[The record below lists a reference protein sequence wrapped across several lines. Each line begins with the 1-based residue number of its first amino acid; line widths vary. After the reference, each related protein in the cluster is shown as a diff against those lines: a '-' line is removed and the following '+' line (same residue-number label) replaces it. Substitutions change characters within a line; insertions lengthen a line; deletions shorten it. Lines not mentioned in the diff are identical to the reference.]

1 MWELLPIEWQHWW
14 VTAVQ
19 EFTWLRGVTVD
30 IPSSQICD
38 VFKDYTEMQ
47 DLRKN

>member
-1 MWELLPIEWQHWW
+1 MWELLLMEWRHWW

-19 EFTWLRGVTVD
+19 EFAWLRGVTVD
-30 IPSSQICD
+30 IPSSQIRD
-38 VFKDYTEMQ
+38 VSKDYTEMQ